1 VSDPVAVYRTKLID
15 ELEFLV
21 MISNKNDGLQ
31 LIPGL
36 ERAIA
41 LIEDM
46 EA

>member
-1 VSDPVAVYRTKLID
+1 MSSPVEIYRTRLID

-21 MISNKNDGLQ
+21 MISHKTDALR

-36 ERAIA
+36 ERAIV

-46 EA
+46 EI